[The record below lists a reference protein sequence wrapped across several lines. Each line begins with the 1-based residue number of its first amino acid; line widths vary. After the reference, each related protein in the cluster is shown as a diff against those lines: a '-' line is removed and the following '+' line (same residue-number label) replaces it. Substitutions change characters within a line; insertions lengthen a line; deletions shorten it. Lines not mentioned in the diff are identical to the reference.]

1 MAAVKQW
8 HPATIF
14 SDKGYVRALKELSM
28 FARHVISKRFLALL
42 LIAGLAHLGVAP
54 FDIMAA
60 RPAETDGDAAARSQI
75 LDGPAW
81 RQAMEGFN
89 EWLSA
94 QAIYGKS
101 QIPQVR
107 ARIKDKIGK
116 MSVGQLQNYLQDMQQ
131 KLAIINSKAAFD
143 AEAIVLDDLNVASD
157 AYAAKLRKELP
168 DLSTMTAGQVQQTLL
183 VLQQQ
188 QTETRANEAAFQ
200 TGREQEVAAVKA
212 WNKQTADAN
221 AAAEAAM
228 SAGGGNYS
236 GGLYA
241 PRPYQ
246 PPVYNP
252 APIIVGW
259 PWPW

>member
-1 MAAVKQW
+1 MFPW
-8 HPATIF
+8 HVT
-14 SDKGYVRALKELSM
+14 
-28 FARHVISKRFLALL
+28 SKLFLALFIL
-42 LIAGLAHLGVAP
+42 AALAHSGVAP
-54 FDIMAA
+54 LDIMAA
-60 RPAETDGDAAARSQI
+60 RSAEPDGDAAARGQI
-75 LDGPAW
+75 LDSPAW

-94 QAIYGKS
+94 QAVYGKS

-107 ARIKDKIGK
+107 ARMKDKISK
-116 MSVGQLQNYLQDMQQ
+116 MSVSQLQNYLQDMQQ

-143 AEAIVLDDLNVASD
+143 AQAVVLDDLNVASD

-168 DLSTMTAGQVQQTLL
+168 DLATMTAGQVQQTLL
-183 VLQQQ
+183 DLQQQ
-188 QTETRANEAAFQ
+188 QTETRANETAFQ
-200 TGREQEVAAVKA
+200 TGREQELAAVKA

-228 SAGGGNYS
+228 SSSGGNYS

>member
-1 MAAVKQW
+1 MV
-8 HPATIF
+8 P
-14 SDKGYVRALKELSM
+14 
-28 FARHVISKRFLALL
+28 RHVISKLLATLFVVATLALL
-42 LIAGLAHLGVAP
+42 VVAP
-54 FDIMAA
+54 FDVVAA
-60 RPAETDGDAAARSQI
+60 RSAEPDGDAAARRQI
-75 LDGPAW
+75 LDSPAW

-94 QAIYGKS
+94 QAIYDKS
-101 QIPQVR
+101 QIPQVQ
-107 ARIKDKIGK
+107 ARLKDKISK

-143 AEAIVLDDLNVASD
+143 AQAVVLDDLNVASNT
-157 AYAAKLRKELP
+157 YAAKLRKELP
-168 DLSTMTAGQVQQTLL
+168 DLFTMTAGQVQQTLL
-183 VLQQQ
+183 ELQQQ

-200 TGREQEVAAVKA
+200 TGREQELAAVKA

-252 APIIVGW
+252 APIVVGW

>member
-1 MAAVKQW
+1 MIPQ
-8 HPATIF
+8 
-14 SDKGYVRALKELSM
+14 R
-28 FARHVISKRFLALL
+28 VISKPLLALFVL
-42 LIAGLAHLGVAP
+42 AALAHLGVAP
-54 FDIMAA
+54 LDITAA
-60 RPAETDGDAAARSQI
+60 RSAEPDGDAAARSQI
-75 LDGPAW
+75 LESPAW

-94 QAIYGKS
+94 QAIYDKS
-101 QIPQVR
+101 EIPRVR
-107 ARIKDKIGK
+107 ARITDKISK
-116 MSVGQLQNYLQDMQQ
+116 MSIGQLQNYLQDMQQ

-143 AEAIVLDDLNVASD
+143 AQAIVLDDLNVASN

-168 DLSTMTAGQVQQTLL
+168 DLATMTAGQVQQTLL
-183 VLQQQ
+183 GLQQQ

-200 TGREQEVAAVKA
+200 SSREQELATVKA
-212 WNKQTADAN
+212 WNQQTADAN
-221 AAAEAAM
+221 AAADAAM